1 MLPVVPAGTQL
12 DGRVSDDVPM
22 PRNGDLA
29 VSLML
34 CGSCL

>member
-1 MLPVVPAGTQL
+1 MVPVVPAGTQL
-12 DGRVSDDVPM
+12 DGRVSESVPKPM
-22 PRNGDLA
+22 NGETA